1 MMKAKAESM
10 MQSGSWSSSN
20 IGTTSKEVSLL
31 LNLDIKTLSECYST
45 SFISLIGEEQSKADE
60 NLDDNVYLKK
70 EQNEYFEI
78 TNYNV
83 IPLIKINNIVYEN
96 SINIREFIRFG
107 CQNHF
112 FDCRSFKFL
121 RKFILAALIL
131 LTALLILVVIFFC
144 RKVLRKKHNNEV
156 NVRVEEAVKKYLV
169 VERA

>member
-1 MMKAKAESM
+1 MKAKAENM
-10 MQSGSWSSSN
+10 MKSGTWSSTN
-20 IGTTSKEVSLL
+20 IETSSYEVSVLK
-31 LNLDIKTLSECYST
+31 NFDVKTLSECYST
-45 SFISLIGEEQSKADE
+45 SFVSLIGEEQSKADE

-70 EQNEYFEI
+70 EQGEYFEI

-107 CQNHF
+107 CQNNF

-121 RKFILAALIL
+121 RKFILLVLCL
-131 LTALLILVVIFFC
+131 LTLLFILVVIFFC
-144 RKVLRKKHNNEV
+144 RKVLQKKHNNEV